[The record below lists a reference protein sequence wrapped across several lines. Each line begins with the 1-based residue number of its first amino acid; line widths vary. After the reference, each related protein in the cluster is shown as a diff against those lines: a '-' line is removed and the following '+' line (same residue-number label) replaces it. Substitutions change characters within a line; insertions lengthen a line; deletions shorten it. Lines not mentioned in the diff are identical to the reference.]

1 MDYFK
6 NVIKLREEILIET
19 FSTFYMVIATALIA
33 GSIGIMLGMSLVLFA
48 EGGLLENKKIYSI
61 IDSILSFFRSIPFII
76 LLTLIAPVTRF
87 IAGTTIGNTAAIV
100 PLVFGTVPFYTRQV
114 QNALVEV
121 DKGLIEAAQSMGL
134 KTVDIIFKIYLR
146 EARTSLVRVS
156 AVTLISLVGLSAMAG
171 AVGAG
176 GIGKLAIQG
185 YNRFQPDLTQVSTVI
200 ILLIVY
206 FIQYSSDLIV
216 KKLSH

>member
-1 MDYFK
+1 MQYFK
-6 NVIKLREEILIET
+6 NVIELKETILFET
-19 FSTFYMVIATALIA
+19 IATFYMVIGTALIA
-33 GSIGIMLGMSLVLFA
+33 GSIGIALGMSLVLFQD
-48 EGGLLENKKIYSI
+48 GGLLENKRLYRIL
-61 IDSILSFFRSIPFII
+61 DSLLSFFRSIPFII
-76 LLTLIAPVTRF
+76 LLTLIAPITRF

-114 QNALVEV
+114 QNALLEV
-121 DKGLIEAAQSMGL
+121 DNGLIEAAKSMGL
-134 KTVDIIFKIYLR
+134 KTKDIIFRIYIR
-146 EARTSLVRVS
+146 EARTTIIRAS

-185 YNRFQPDLTQVSTVI
+185 YNRFQPDLTQVSTLI
-200 ILLIVY
+200 ILIIVY
-206 FIQYSSDLIV
+206 LIQFSSDYIV